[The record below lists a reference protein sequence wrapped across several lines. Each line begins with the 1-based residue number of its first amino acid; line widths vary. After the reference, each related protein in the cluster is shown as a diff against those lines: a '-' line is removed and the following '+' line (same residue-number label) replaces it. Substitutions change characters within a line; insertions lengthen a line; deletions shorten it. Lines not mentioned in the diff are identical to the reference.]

1 MQPRK
6 KLKFKERERE
16 REAHR
21 KKFLDVGS
29 LAYFAL
35 KLLWRKASHSKD
47 LI

>member
-1 MQPRK
+1 MQPTK

-16 REAHR
+16 RLIE